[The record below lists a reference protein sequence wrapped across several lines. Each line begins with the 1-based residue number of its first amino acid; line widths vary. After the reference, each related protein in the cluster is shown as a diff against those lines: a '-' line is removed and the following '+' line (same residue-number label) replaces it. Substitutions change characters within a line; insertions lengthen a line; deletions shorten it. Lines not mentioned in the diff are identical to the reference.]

1 MILILFCII
10 IDCIGKSFNIGA
22 WYASFPIAIVLIF
35 YVLVMNY
42 ECKNILEL
50 SLVDRPNGYSSIS
63 FGKLTSLHNQAL
75 VHCASQSTVEKDK
88 KGGNRARR
96 VRAEPTLNHFG
107 LLIANNFE
115 KGF

>member
-35 YVLVMNY
+35 YVLVINY

-50 SLVDRPNGYSSIS
+50 SLVDRPNGYTSIS
-63 FGKLTSLHNQAL
+63 FGKLTSFHTQDVVLRADQPTSTENEK
-75 VHCASQSTVEKDK
+75 AS
-88 KGGNRARR
+88 N
-96 VRAEPTLNHFG
+96 
-107 LLIANNFE
+107 
-115 KGF
+115 